1 MCMVLTATD
10 MCRIPDSYTCVIQRV
25 RYLTATGRCTL
36 ACRMPD
42 SYDDV
47 VLVGEEEAPFGA
59 LAGLP
64 GSLANI
70 SWRTQ
75 KL

>member
-1 MCMVLTATD
+1 
-10 MCRIPDSYTCVIQRV
+10 
-25 RYLTATGRCTL
+25 
-36 ACRMPD
+36 MPD